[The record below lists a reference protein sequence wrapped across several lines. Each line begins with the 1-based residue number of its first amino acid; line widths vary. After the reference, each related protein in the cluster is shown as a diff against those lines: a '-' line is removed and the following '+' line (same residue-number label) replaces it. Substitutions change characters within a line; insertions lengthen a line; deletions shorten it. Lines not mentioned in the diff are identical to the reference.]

1 MTALLLTRLHARI
14 ALLDLFR
21 SPGYVVPTVVFPA
34 LFYALF
40 DLQYARTRATIAD
53 ATTLAFMV
61 FAVTGVCLY
70 QFGVGIAAER
80 GRPWERYLRTLPASV
95 GVRFGARIATALV
108 FALLAA
114 VCVAVF
120 SRLTTPI
127 DLDAL
132 QWLRITVYIVAGG
145 IPFVLIGLTIGY
157 WVSARAAVPVATA
170 LNLLLAYAG
179 GLWMPPQFLPA
190 FVQHVSPY
198 LPTRQFADVLWS
210 VSSGTDAGRALAGL
224 AIYAAIF
231 AVIAAIGYRRDERK
245 RYA

>member
-1 MTALLLTRLHARI
+1 VNALLLTRAHSKV

-40 DLQYARTRATIAD
+40 DLQYARTRAAVAD
-53 ATTLAFMV
+53 ATTLAFMA

-80 GRPWERYLRTLPASV
+80 GRPWERYLRTLPAPAA
-95 GVRFGARIATALV
+95 VRFGARIVTALV
-108 FALLAA
+108 FGLLAA
-114 VCVAVF
+114 GCVALF
-120 SRLTTPI
+120 SRLTTPV

-132 QWLRITVYIVAGG
+132 QWLRAGAYVIAGG
-145 IPFVLIGLTIGY
+145 IPFVLIGIALGY
-157 WVSARAAVPVATA
+157 WVAPRAAVPLATA

-179 GLWMPPQFLPA
+179 GLWMPPEFLPK
-190 FVQHVSPY
+190 FVQHISPY
-198 LPTRQFADVLWS
+198 LPTRQFADLLWS
-210 VSSGTDAGRALAGL
+210 AWTGTGAAPALLGL
-224 AIYAAIF
+224 AIYTAAF
-231 AVIAAIGYRRDERK
+231 GTIAAIGYRRDERK